1 MGQKK
6 PPQQGKLEIA
16 WEGRQL
22 CRAGPEVEN
31 LLKMSQQCALEAM
44 KAKTRQAASAQSSQ
58 QLLPSSAH
66 SWAPQQCVRPSPEQ
80 EHQGLGHDVQAG
92 LRKPRLPVWRRKS
105 WGWRGI
111 WL

>member
-6 PPQQGKLEIA
+6 PLQQGKLEIA

-44 KAKTRQAASAQSSQ
+44 KAKTHQAASAQSSQ
-58 QLLPSSAH
+58 QLLPSGAH
-66 SWAPQQCVRPSPEQ
+66 SWAPQPKAAMCQTKPRAGAP
-80 EHQGLGHDVQAG
+80 GLGA
-92 LRKPRLPVWRRKS
+92 
-105 WGWRGI
+105 
-111 WL
+111 